1 MAETEKKKD
10 EEVKKIL
17 QQVFSERKIIQINP
31 LAINRGGGGIH
42 CATQQQP
49 KRKSLE

>member
-1 MAETEKKKD
+1 MKKLL
-10 EEVKKIL
+10 EQL
-17 QQVFSERKIIQINP
+17 FPERKIIQINP

-49 KRKSLE
+49 KRK